1 MALSGACVSVSRMIW
16 KFSSYSASSNIGIM
30 ANFVRPGT
38 YVKVQT
44 DAGRIRHVRVTS
56 VTDQDNITTRI
67 GTPKTSAS
75 ATFSAIREDSTTT
88 RGTIFKED

>member
-1 MALSGACVSVSRMIW
+1 MGWRW
-16 KFSSYSASSNIGIM
+16 M

-38 YVKVQT
+38 YVKVET
-44 DAGRIRHVRVTS
+44 DNGRIRHVRVTA

-75 ATFSAIREDSTTT
+75 VTFSATRGASTTT
-88 RGTIFKED
+88 RGQIYRED